1 MAKANFIV
9 DFDGIRKCILTDYN
23 KLVSVCKEGVS
34 PLGDV
39 TVDGHE
45 LDQLL
50 ASLKE
55 SVLLLA
61 ALEVDNMP
69 SLVSKEGFI
78 NIDDFDIE
86 YLTS

>member
-1 MAKANFIV
+1 MLKFKV
-9 DFDGIRKCILTDYN
+9 DFNGVRQNILTDYN
-23 KLVSVCKEGVS
+23 KLVAVCREGVT

-55 SVLLLA
+55 SVLLLC
-61 ALEVDNMP
+61 ALKVNGLP
-69 SLVSKEGFI
+69 SLVTEEGFI

-86 YLTS
+86 YLTA